1 MFQLGFQPPSLS
13 EQHIAELEQLR
24 LRSTA
29 DILTMTTLAGCGH
42 PGGSMSTLQSLLL
55 LYANCRIEASEPL
68 AENRDRIFVSHGHIS
83 PGVYAALASF
93 GFCDRDEAL
102 VTFRNFGSIFGGHIE
117 MGVPGVEWNTG
128 NLGQGLSAAVG
139 AALGARLQN
148 ADPKKDL
155 REQEGAAYKVVC
167 CMGDGEQQKGQLSEA
182 RRLAV
187 KYGCNNLIG
196 IVDLN
201 KLQIGGKI
209 ADIMPHD
216 IPADWA
222 ADGWNVINADGHDW
236 QALYGALRSAYT
248 GNVADPNRPTV
259 VIAETTMARGVP
271 DMEGKAKWHG
281 QALKVDDARAALTH
295 LGEPDRL
302 SELIDRRAALPP
314 GQVNHPFP
322 KNPPPTLQIGPSI
335 VYPHDSKTDCRS
347 AYGAVM
353 TELAENNNAD
363 RIRVVAFSADLE
375 GSVKLGGFHSSSP
388 AGFIE
393 GGIQEHNSAT
403 ASGRLSREGYS
414 VFFSTFGMFG
424 VTEVFNQQRLN
435 CFNKANLKLVCTHCG
450 TDVGEDG
457 PTHQA
462 IDYVGLLRSTFSWEI
477 FVPADPNQCDRII
490 RTIADRPGNQ
500 FVGMGRSKMLGL
512 TRADGSGPFYD
523 GTRGF
528 EPGRADVI
536 RDGDDGAILAVG
548 PMVHEALQA
557 HNLIKERTGKSVRV
571 VNMASLRPFDR
582 DAILSAAATGF
593 VLTAED
599 HHPDTGLGGLVAMV
613 IADAGVSTRL
623 ERAGVDQW
631 AMSGKPPEIRKAYRL
646 DGEGLADRVVSA
658 LLEH

>member
-1 MFQLGFQPPSLS
+1 MFQLGFQPAHLS
-13 EQHIAELEQLR
+13 EQHISQFEKLR

-55 LYANCRIEASEPL
+55 LYANCRIEAAEPM
-68 AENRDRIFVSHGHIS
+68 AKNRDRIFVSHGHIS
-83 PGVYAALASF
+83 PGVYSALASF
-93 GFCDRDEAL
+93 GFCDREEAL
-102 VTFRNFGSIFGGHIE
+102 VTFRNFGSVFGGHVE

-139 AALGARLQN
+139 AALGARLQSSSP
-148 ADPKKDL
+148 DKDL
-155 REQEGAAYKVVC
+155 REQTGSAYKVVC

-187 KYGCNNLIG
+187 KYGCNNLMG
-196 IVDLN
+196 VVDLN
-201 KLQIGGKI
+201 KLQIGGAI

-222 ADGWNVINADGHDW
+222 ADGWNVITVNGHDW
-236 QALYGALRSAYT
+236 QALYGALRAAYT
-248 GNVADPNRPTV
+248 GEVADPSRPTV
-259 VIAETTMARGVP
+259 VIAETIMANGVP
-271 DMEGKAKWHG
+271 AMEGKAKWHG
-281 QALKVDDARAALTH
+281 QALSVDDARSAIND

-302 SELIDRRAALPP
+302 AEFQDRRAALPP

-322 KNPPPTLQIGPSI
+322 HNPPPKLNIGPAI
-335 VYPHDSKTDCRS
+335 VYSCDTKTDCRS

-353 TELAENNNAD
+353 TELAQKNNSD

-375 GSVKLGGFHSSSP
+375 GSVKLGGFHAASP

-414 VFFSTFGMFG
+414 VFFSTFGVFG

-477 FVPADPNQCDRII
+477 FVPADANQCDRII

-500 FVGMGRSKMLGL
+500 FVGMGRSKMTGL
-512 TRADGSGPFYD
+512 TRADGSGPYYD
-523 GTRGF
+523 GTVGF

-548 PMVHEALQA
+548 PMVLEAQA
-557 HNLIKERTGKSVRV
+557 AHDLIKEKTGKSIRV

-582 DAILSAAATGF
+582 EAILSAAATGYL
-593 VLTAED
+593 LTAED

-613 IADAGVSTRL
+613 IADGGTATRL

-631 AMSGKPPEIRKAYRL
+631 AMSGKPAEIRRAYRL
-646 DGEGLADRVVSA
+646 DAQGLANRVISA
-658 LLEH
+658 LS